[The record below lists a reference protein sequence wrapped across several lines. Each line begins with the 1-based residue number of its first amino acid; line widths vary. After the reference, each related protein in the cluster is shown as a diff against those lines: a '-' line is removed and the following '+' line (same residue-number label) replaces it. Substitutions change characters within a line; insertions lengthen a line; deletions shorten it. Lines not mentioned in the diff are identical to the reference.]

1 MSIQAQY
8 IRVVTYTIMPYM
20 AEGVIMNTNTMG
32 SKIIDNRYIGKV
44 QLNADDMGGVGCST
58 WEQYVK
64 LCDNIV
70 VESWKRLHGKGVDA
84 NALGLSVTGLF
95 SLFGVDAKPT
105 PEYQHRLMV
114 AVINRKAQRS
124 DKLKSATKAKSE
136 AKKVYEQALA
146 DGKDDE
152 TLATLKADLDEKTK
166 ALEALYLETGNY
178 WFELQPMLDNTRKH
192 ASANARKAIED
203 TVADIIAERDLMT
216 IEELQAEAQRL
227 ADERKGRML
236 RKREEAKTAQ
246 QAKDAATI

>member
-1 MSIQAQY
+1 
-8 IRVVTYTIMPYM
+8 
-20 AEGVIMNTNTMG
+20 MNTNTMG
-32 SKIIDNRYIGKV
+32 SKIIDNRYIGKI

-58 WEQYVK
+58 WEQYIK

-70 VESWKRLHGKGVDA
+70 FESWKRLHGKGVDI

-95 SLFGVDAKPT
+95 SLFGVDVKPT

-124 DKLKSATKAKSE
+124 DKLKSATKAKRE
-136 AKKVYEQALA
+136 AKEAYEAALA
-146 DGKDDE
+146 NGEADN
-152 TLATLKADLDEKTK
+152 ATALKTVFDEKTK
-166 ALEALYLETGNY
+166 ALEALYLESGNY

-203 TVADIIAERDLMT
+203 TIADIIAERDLMT

-227 ADERKGRML
+227 ADERKGRLL
-236 RKREEAKTAQ
+236 RKREEEKARQ